1 MMKVV
6 LLAAVALTVAG
17 MPQRED
23 ERHRIQKRAYPPAA
37 YPPPPPPQPHPH
49 PQPGGKGGNNK
60 GGGYAGLFGGK
71 GGFGGGK
78 GGGGGGYGGIFG
90 GGKGGIFGGGKGG
103 GKGGGGGGG
112 GYGGGYGGGFGG
124 GKGGGKGGGGGGGG
138 YGGGYGGDFGGG
150 KGGGKGGGGGYGGI
164 FGGGKGGGKGGGGGY
179 GGIFGGGKGGGKG
192 GGGGGYDDGGGK
204 GMFDFFKG
212 FTDIFSFGSKGK
224 GGRDEEPQ
232 HIFVY
237 AQAPP
242 QHYGPPPEVS
252 YGPPPSPPKASYG
265 PPPKAPKASHGP
277 PPKAPKASY
286 GPPPPPPKASYGPP
300 PKAPKASYGPPP
312 PPPPASY
319 GPPPEA
325 PKASYGPPPPPP
337 PPPPPKGSYGPPP
350 KGSYV
355 PPPSPPKASYGPPPP
370 PPKASYGPPPKA
382 PKASYGPPPPPP
394 KDSYGPP
401 PKGSYVPPPSPPED
415 SYGPPPPPSKG
426 HDTPPPVY
434 GAPKPV
440 DIVVPQESY
449 GPPPPPPE
457 ASYGPPPPPPPQE
470 TYGPP
475 PPPPPPSDSYG
486 LPSDPL
492 PIESNTYSVP
502 PPPPPLYS
510 GDSDGRVS
518 NHVQKG
524 SFVPQG
530 SPITPNY
537 NRPLPS
543 KPDCEACDVFPW
555 IPVEDVAAA
564 PQPIPPTVVLPIAKD
579 DIHDGAPAPIDVYPP
594 GEAPLFDIRSPLDN
608 VVSSS
613 DGGSQEA
620 IFITGDVA
628 TETRDPRMDL
638 TTHGSDG
645 DLIATQAVLDED
657 PLFLEDV
664 ANEDFDIVTLKDVR
678 SVING
683 PAVTTTDFNT
693 DPATTIVEQNTVQTY
708 KEPAPVAGPSVTS
721 AVLDAKFEGIPV
733 EEDVNSI
740 EIVGPVETVAPA
752 PVSQISYNDGGSQI
766 INIGEP
772 VFVSQSTGEAQLGGS
787 IDFSEPVFKSVS
799 EPQFISVSD
808 PQYASPPEVTSLV
821 TATQPDAGIDLRV
834 AQNPNPKY
842 SQPLEAG
849 TQGGALHEVA
859 APKIIQRDVGV
870 EVVNPG
876 LPQFVDQ
883 TRGDAGDSIFVEVS
897 EPQFKSVS
905 QPELISISEANI
917 LSAGQSSPS
926 VGVPLPQTQGGTVT
940 QAELTNAFPNI
951 KELNVNTVVGA
962 PVFVD
967 SSQGQAGES
976 QFISLS
982 SPQFKTVSQGQTIF
996 QSEPQI
1002 VSFDDSRESQE
1013 VITSGS
1019 SVSPGNLIASF
1030 QSQIGDPVLVDSS
1043 QGQAGQSQFVSLSSP
1058 QFKGVSQGQT
1068 IFQSEPQIVG
1078 FDDSHEVVTGGGSV
1092 SSGTLIGSFET
1103 EPEHDSFDSQE
1114 FVTASPGASV
1124 LSGNLVGS
1132 ITSGV
1137 SLPQPLHTDGHL
1149 SQEPSVLPANLVG
1162 QTFGSHSVLQD
1173 HSDSGESFTFIQ
1185 EPSVIPGNLIG
1196 QSISGPPSVREDRSH
1211 DGKSLGFSQAAVVLP
1226 GNLVGQSFHTQND
1239 FHLSQKP
1246 QFFSS
1251 GDSVLAG
1258 HLVGSTIGQSTNLA
1272 TGGSQSQFTESLNS
1286 ALEASGG
1293 SAITAAQPLFVS
1305 QPELLESTFSSAL
1318 SQDSVG
1324 IPLAA
1329 ASPQV
1334 KTPDMGSLPLAD
1346 STLFSPSSPSFPPF
1360 SGDLEPVNVVQN
1372 NELVQPLDHALP
1384 DPIHTESNAAEEN
1397 PRPPRGA
1404 SQGASGGG
1412 LVNAITFRPAKSTT
1426 KQEKEDDVSTTTTS
1440 PTITTTVTTITEADT
1455 TTTVPTTTT
1464 TIIPSRLD
1472 TKIRF
1477 RPIPKR
1483 PFAPSFPPLTKEG
1496 IRHLGKVSLRPN
1508 FFKSQNSEAED
1519 IPATNSSQANE
1530 EEATPVSEG
1539 EAEESTTEAAPVLG
1553 GVPSTTD
1560 STTTTVT
1567 STSSSTSSSSTRN
1580 NGGFVFPKRRNVTLP
1595 FGARL
1600 ARRRR
1605 PLLTNKSS
1613 GN

>member
-808 PQYASPPEVTSLV
+808 PQYASPPEVTS
-821 TATQPDAGIDLRV
+821 
-834 AQNPNPKY
+834 
-842 SQPLEAG
+842 
-849 TQGGALHEVA
+849 
-859 APKIIQRDVGV
+859 
-870 EVVNPG
+870 
-876 LPQFVDQ
+876 
-883 TRGDAGDSIFVEVS
+883 
-897 EPQFKSVS
+897 
-905 QPELISISEANI
+905 
-917 LSAGQSSPS
+917 
-926 VGVPLPQTQGGTVT
+926 
-940 QAELTNAFPNI
+940 
-951 KELNVNTVVGA
+951 
-962 PVFVD
+962 
-967 SSQGQAGES
+967 
-976 QFISLS
+976 
-982 SPQFKTVSQGQTIF
+982 
-996 QSEPQI
+996 
-1002 VSFDDSRESQE
+1002 
-1013 VITSGS
+1013 
-1019 SVSPGNLIASF
+1019 
-1030 QSQIGDPVLVDSS
+1030 
-1043 QGQAGQSQFVSLSSP
+1043 
-1058 QFKGVSQGQT
+1058 
-1068 IFQSEPQIVG
+1068 
-1078 FDDSHEVVTGGGSV
+1078 
-1092 SSGTLIGSFET
+1092 
-1103 EPEHDSFDSQE
+1103 
-1114 FVTASPGASV
+1114 
-1124 LSGNLVGS
+1124 
-1132 ITSGV
+1132 
-1137 SLPQPLHTDGHL
+1137 
-1149 SQEPSVLPANLVG
+1149 
-1162 QTFGSHSVLQD
+1162 
-1173 HSDSGESFTFIQ
+1173 
-1185 EPSVIPGNLIG
+1185 
-1196 QSISGPPSVREDRSH
+1196 
-1211 DGKSLGFSQAAVVLP
+1211 
-1226 GNLVGQSFHTQND
+1226 
-1239 FHLSQKP
+1239 
-1246 QFFSS
+1246 
-1251 GDSVLAG
+1251 
-1258 HLVGSTIGQSTNLA
+1258 
-1272 TGGSQSQFTESLNS
+1272 
-1286 ALEASGG
+1286 
-1293 SAITAAQPLFVS
+1293 
-1305 QPELLESTFSSAL
+1305 
-1318 SQDSVG
+1318 
-1324 IPLAA
+1324 
-1329 ASPQV
+1329 
-1334 KTPDMGSLPLAD
+1334 
-1346 STLFSPSSPSFPPF
+1346 
-1360 SGDLEPVNVVQN
+1360 
-1372 NELVQPLDHALP
+1372 ELVQPLDHALP
-1384 DPIHTESNAAEEN
+1384 DPIHTDASVALNPGEPVTHNTTEPQPFTRSVQPQQFGSPLPGLNQLPQDDSGIHYSAPGQTVHISFGGSKPKSEVQVSHFARSNAAEEN